1 MGITDHPELQ
11 APLFGLF
18 LLIYMISVVGN
29 LGMVILTKVDARL
42 QTPMYFFLRHLSL
55 TDLGYSTTVGPK
67 MLESFVVA
75 QNTISYYFCALQLA
89 FFLVFII
96 SELFFCQQCPMTT
109 MWPFFTLCSTLSSS
123 GFNLIS
129 SLLIVLV
136 SYLFILEAI
145 LRMNSAEGRHKAFSV
160 SGSHLTVVTVFYGT
174 LIFMY
179 VQPESIHSFDTD
191 KVASIFYTLIIPM
204 LNPLIYSLRNKDVK
218 YELQRMWK
226 KLCNFFS

>member
-1 MGITDHPELQ
+1 MEKHNGTVLSEFILLGITDRPELQ

-96 SELFFCQQCPMTT
+96 SELFFCQQCPMTA
-109 MWPFFTLCSTLSSS
+109 MWPFFTLCSILSSCHKGYVGS
-123 GFNLIS
+123 WWQSPIS
-129 SLLIVLV
+129 IAHLC
-136 SYLFILEAI
+136 LF
-145 LRMNSAEGRHKAFSV
+145 
-160 SGSHLTVVTVFYGT
+160 
-174 LIFMY
+174 
-179 VQPESIHSFDTD
+179 
-191 KVASIFYTLIIPM
+191 
-204 LNPLIYSLRNKDVK
+204 
-218 YELQRMWK
+218 
-226 KLCNFFS
+226 